1 MKIRPI
7 GERLLVKREE
17 TEEKSAG
24 GILLTHAHQEKPNQG
39 EVKALGKIEDIEI
52 GDTVVFGKYSGTEA
66 LEVDGEELLILELKD
81 IKAVIYGG

>member
-52 GDTVVFGKYSGTEA
+52 GDTVVFGKYSGTDT